1 MGDAVSD
8 VRRTW
13 LHGRER
19 GPRRSARDPQTCGRD
34 ESGSIL
40 VLALVF
46 LVAGAMVVAVL
57 TTDLTGDLR
66 SSQIFQSV
74 RSEQY
79 AARSATDLAINSIRY
94 ANGSPS
100 APTGNTSTLLAQ
112 TLNASPPSYCWGSG
126 PKSELTTDG
135 VSMDVWCSTAWAPT
149 SANTRTV
156 TFSTCLDG
164 VGAAACAATP
174 YLQAIVSYDDYPPG
188 VSAPSSASCYLYCG
202 TGMITDSWLWSPTAP
217 TVAGISSALGST
229 SDNGATGS
237 ISGGATVYIYGT
249 GFVTGATVNFVEE
262 SGGVPTSDNTVL
274 PASSVAVNSST
285 EITAVSPAMI
295 EGSMYFV
302 TVTTPSGTSAYNAN
316 DIFTTTT
323 VVPTVTGL
331 SPATGT
337 IAGGDAVTI
346 TGTGFFTG
354 ATVNF
359 VQELNGTVVTGG
371 TVLASQY
378 VTVNG
383 STRITAVSP
392 GVVGGSLCSGST
404 TNYCYFVTVT
414 TSAGTSATGSNDVFT
429 YTPLVPICSS
439 ISPTSGSAMTVVT
452 ILGTGFFTGAKVS
465 FVPENGGTVIS
476 SDTVLSATPTSFTSS
491 TITVSAPSPDAGVPT
506 YFITVTTA
514 AGTSQYL
521 PIFTY

>member
-13 LHGRER
+13 LHGRGR
-19 GPRRSARDPQTCGRD
+19 GSRRSARDPRTCGRD

-46 LVAGAMVVAVL
+46 LVVGAMVVAVL

-94 ANGSPS
+94 AYDSPS

-135 VSMDVWCSTAWAPT
+135 VSMDVWCSTAWNPT
-149 SANTRTV
+149 SASTRTV
-156 TFSTCLDG
+156 TFSACLDG
-164 VGAAACAATP
+164 VPALTCAASP
-174 YLQAIVSYDDYPPG
+174 YLQAVVSYDDYPAG
-188 VSAPSSASCYLYCG
+188 VSAPSSEPCYLYCG
-202 TGMITDSWLWSPTAP
+202 TGMITDSWLWSPTVP
-217 TVAGISSALGST
+217 TVTGINPAS
-229 SDNGATGS
+229 GS
-237 ISGGATVYIYGT
+237 ISGGTSVTITGT

-262 SGGVPTSDNTVL
+262 SGSAPTSDNVVL
-274 PASSVAVNSST
+274 SASSVAVNSST
-285 EITAVSPAMI
+285 SITAVAPATI
-295 EGSMYFV
+295 EGSMYYV
-302 TVTTPSGTSAYNAN
+302 TVTTPSGTSAYSAN
-316 DIFTTTT
+316 DVFTNTM

-346 TGTGFFTG
+346 TGAGFFTG
-354 ATVNF
+354 ATVQF
-359 VQELNGTVVTGG
+359 VQELNGAVVTGG

-378 VTVNG
+378 VTVNS
-383 STRITAVSP
+383 STTITAVSP
-392 GVVGGSLCSGST
+392 GVVGGSFCQGSS
-404 TNYCYFVTVT
+404 TNFCYFVTVT
-414 TSAGTSATGSNDVFT
+414 TSAGTSATGNNGVFT
-429 YTPLVPICSS
+429 YTPLIPICSS
-439 ISPTSGSAMTVVT
+439 ISPTSGSTSTAVT
-452 ILGTGFFTGAKVS
+452 ILGTGFLTGATVA
-465 FVPENGGTVIS
+465 FTPENNGTVLS
-476 SDTVLSATPTSFTSS
+476 GDRVLSATPTAITSS
-491 TITVSAPSPDAGVPT
+491 TITVSPPWGKQVPT
-506 YFITVTTA
+506 YYITVTTA
-514 AGTSQYL
+514 GGTSQYL
-521 PIFTY
+521 PIFTYTS

>member
-1 MGDAVSD
+1 
-8 VRRTW
+8 
-13 LHGRER
+13 
-19 GPRRSARDPQTCGRD
+19 
-34 ESGSIL
+34 
-40 VLALVF
+40 
-46 LVAGAMVVAVL
+46 MVVAVL

-79 AARSATDLAINSIRY
+79 AARSATELAINSIRY
-94 ANGSPS
+94 AYDSPS

-126 PKSELTTDG
+126 PQSELTTDG

-149 SANTRTV
+149 SASSRTV

-164 VGAAACAATP
+164 VAAATCAATP
-174 YLQAIVSYDDYPPG
+174 YLQAIVSYDDYPSG
-188 VSAPSSASCYLYCG
+188 VSAPSSEPCYLYCG
-202 TGMITDSWLWSPTAP
+202 TGMITDSWLWSPTVP
-217 TVAGISSALGST
+217 TVTGINPAG
-229 SDNGATGS
+229 GS
-237 ISGGATVYIYGT
+237 ISGGTSVTITGT

-274 PASSVAVNSST
+274 SASSVAVNSST
-285 EITAVSPAMI
+285 SITTVSPAMI

-302 TVTTPSGTSAYNAN
+302 TVTTPSGTSAYSAS
-316 DIFTTTT
+316 DIFTNQMA
-323 VVPTVTGL
+323 VPTITGL

-337 IAGGDAVTI
+337 IAGGNAVTI

-354 ATVNF
+354 AIVKF
-359 VQELNGTVVTGG
+359 VSGS

-383 STRITAVSP
+383 STTITAVSP

-429 YTPLVPICSS
+429 YTPLVPICAS

-452 ILGTGFFTGAKVS
+452 ILGTGFMTGATVS
-465 FVPENGGTVIS
+465 FVPESGGGVIS
-476 SDTVLSATPTSFTSS
+476 TDTVLPATVTAITSS
-491 TITVSAPSPDAGVPT
+491 TITVSAPSGNQVPT
-506 YFITVTTA
+506 YYITVTTA